1 MSLVSE
7 IEIDEEIEEMRG
19 GGEGGGGGGWAG

>member
-19 GGEGGGGGGWAG
+19 GGGGGGGGGWAG